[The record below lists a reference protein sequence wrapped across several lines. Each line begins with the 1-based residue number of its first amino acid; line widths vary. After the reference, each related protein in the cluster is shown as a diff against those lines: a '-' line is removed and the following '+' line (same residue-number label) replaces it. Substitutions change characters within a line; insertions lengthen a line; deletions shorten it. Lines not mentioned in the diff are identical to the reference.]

1 MDDDALERFRK
12 KPRLL
17 RIVYAH
23 QRLFTAILFGVIV
36 SLAVPGAWRPV
47 TRLLIAWDTGAAL
60 YILLAFF
67 AIATADRAHIRHK
80 AQMQDDGRF
89 VVLILTGVAA
99 FVSLGAILALLGGSQ
114 PSRTELML
122 AVLTI
127 LLSWVTIHTT
137 FALHYAH
144 EYYRGAK
151 PGGLDFPGG
160 EPPDYWDFVYFSFVI
175 GTTAQTSD
183 VGITGRVI
191 RRTVIAHGLVSFV
204 FNTALLALM
213 VSIVAGAL

>member
-1 MDDDALERFRK
+1 MDDRALERFQR
-12 KPRLL
+12 KPRLM

-23 QRLFTAILFGVIV
+23 QRLFTAILFGAIV
-36 SLAVPGAWRPV
+36 ALVVPGAWRSV
-47 TRLLIAWDTGAAL
+47 TRLLIAWDAGAVL
-60 YILLAFF
+60 YILFAFV

-80 AQMQDDGRF
+80 ALMQDDGRF

-99 FVSLGAILALLGGSQ
+99 FVSLGAILALLGGT
-114 PSRTELML
+114 PNRMELML
-122 AVLTI
+122 AALTI

-144 EYYRGAK
+144 DFYRGAK

-160 EPPDYWDFVYFSFVI
+160 EMPDYWDFVYFSFVI

-183 VGITGRVI
+183 IGITDRVI
-191 RRTVIAHGLVSFV
+191 RRTVIAHGIVSFV